1 MTNLTH
7 STYLTRPLHR
17 LWALLMVGM
26 LTLSACSGVS
36 RDTVPESTFIP
47 DASYYLLMAEIAL
60 QRKAYLIAAE
70 QYLNAAILGNDPELA
85 KRATEFAAEY
95 GYDSFTLSSAH
106 RWLELE
112 PQNRAA
118 HEYAGRIYLRR
129 YDTEHA
135 YTHLTALLGDA
146 ETPDDE
152 AFLTLSADLATE
164 ENTAGVT
171 MLFKRLARQYPDS
184 AGLQLALARTAMRS
198 GDTALVLFAAD
209 KVSDTYPDSLE
220 SPLLIA
226 QALMAQGHEI
236 AALEQIRSVRSE
248 PVSVAVELEY
258 IRLLAASGQIEQS
271 NEQFENLAKIYGVQ
285 PDFVRM
291 HALINLAAGDLD
303 TAARDFNKLLS
314 AGKNVYEC
322 FYYLGRIAV
331 LRGDQDVG
339 IDYFSRVRSG
349 AYLLQAQL
357 ARSLAYQGR
366 NEQQAALDSLQTF
379 TQDYPRHA
387 LAVMPMRAQLLFDLG
402 ETQQALAVFDELM
415 GFRPD
420 SVELLLAY
428 GAMLDLTGELKQSL
442 TSLRRAVEL
451 APMDANTLNT
461 LGYTLANRTRHH
473 AEAHRLIRQALELSP
488 DSAAIIDSMGWVL
501 YRLGRHAEALSY
513 LEQAYALMDDPEV
526 IVHLV
531 ELLQVMGESDSARSL
546 LDKSL
551 LEYPDNELLID
562 AQASLSP

>member
-1 MTNLTH
+1 MAYLTH
-7 STYLTRPLHR
+7 NNLLARPIHR
-17 LWALLMVGM
+17 LWVLMFVGM
-26 LTLSACSGVS
+26 LTLSACSGSS
-36 RDTVPESTFIP
+36 RQTVPESTYIP

-60 QRKAYLIAAE
+60 QRKTYLVAAE
-70 QYLNAAILGNDPELA
+70 QYLNAAVQGNDPELA

-95 GYDSFTLSSAH
+95 GYESFTLSSAH

-112 PQNRAA
+112 PHNNAA

-129 YDTEHA
+129 YDTELA

-146 ETPDDE
+146 EPPDDE
-152 AFLTLSADLATE
+152 AFLILSADLAAE

-171 MLFKRLARQYPDS
+171 ALFKRLARQYPDS

-220 SPLLIA
+220 SQLLIA

-236 AALEQIRSVRSE
+236 AALEQISSLRGE
-248 PVSVAVELEY
+248 PVSIAIELEY
-258 IRLLAASGQIEQS
+258 IRLLAASGQIEQA
-271 NEQFENLAKIYGVQ
+271 NKQFEDLAKIYGVQ

-331 LRGDQDVG
+331 LRGDERVG

-357 ARSLAYQGR
+357 AQSLVYQR
-366 NEQQAALDSLQTF
+366 LNEQQTALDSLQAF

-402 ETQQALAVFDELM
+402 ETQQALALFDELM

-442 TSLRRAVEL
+442 SSMRRAVEL

-473 AEAHRLIRQALELSP
+473 AEAYQLIRQALELSP

-501 YRLGRHAEALSY
+501 YRLGRHEEALSY

-531 ELLQVMGESDSARSL
+531 ELLQVMGELDSARSL
-546 LDKSL
+546 LDRSL
-551 LEYPDNELLID
+551 LEFPDNELLFD
-562 AQASLSP
+562 AQARMSQ

>member
-1 MTNLTH
+1 MTHLTH
-7 STYLTRPLHR
+7 STHLARPVHR
-17 LWALLMVGM
+17 LWVLAIVGVSI
-26 LTLSACSGVS
+26 LSACSGLS
-36 RDTVPESTFIP
+36 RKAAPESTYIP

-70 QYLNAAILGNDPELA
+70 QYLNAAVLGKDPELA

-95 GYDSFTLSSAH
+95 GYDSFTLSGAH

-112 PQNRAA
+112 PQNLAA

-146 ETPDDE
+146 QPPDDE
-152 AFLTLSADLATE
+152 AFLILSADLAAE

-171 MLFKRLARQYPDS
+171 VLFKRLARQYPDS

-236 AALEQIRSVRSE
+236 AALEQIRSLRSE
-248 PVSVAVELEY
+248 PVSIAVELEY
-258 IRLLAASGQIEQS
+258 IRLLAASGQIAQA

-291 HALINLAAGDLD
+291 HALVNLAAGDFD

-331 LRGDQDVG
+331 LRGEPDVG

-357 ARSLAYQGR
+357 AQSLAYQGL
-366 NEQQAALDSLQTF
+366 NEQQAALDSLQAF
-379 TQDYPRHA
+379 TQAYPRHA

-428 GAMLDLTGELKQSL
+428 GAMLDQTGELKQSL
-442 TSLRRAVEL
+442 TSMRRAVEL

-461 LGYTLANRTRHH
+461 LGYTLANRTRQH
-473 AEAHRLIRQALELSP
+473 AEAYRLIRQALELSP

-501 YRLGRHAEALSY
+501 YRLGRHEEALSY

-526 IVHLV
+526 VVHLA
-531 ELLQVMGESDSARSL
+531 ELLQVMGELDSARSL
-546 LDKSL
+546 LDESL
-551 LEYPDNELLID
+551 LKYPDNELLSD
-562 AQASLSP
+562 AQARLSQ